1 VRKRGRERREEGGQE
16 GMKAVGRE
24 RHVRLLLREAD
35 ACAYSKDVVSAQTFL
50 SVSASRR
57 REQRRWD
64 LGDKLSCLPTKGQRL
79 LCDVRQRLLDAVQR
93 LLWLLLRLHFM
104 FQGLGEW

>member
-1 VRKRGRERREEGGQE
+1 MQRRDAEIPQGPSLPLKCTPAPSAILVSLSKYILLHVSVRKRGRERREGGGQE

-24 RHVRLLLREAD
+24 RHVRLLLRETD

-57 REQRRWD
+57 REQ
-64 LGDKLSCLPTKGQRL
+64 QR
-79 LCDVRQRLLDAVQR
+79 
-93 LLWLLLRLHFM
+93 
-104 FQGLGEW
+104 

>member
-1 VRKRGRERREEGGQE
+1 MQRRDAEIPQGPSLPLKCTPAPSAILVSMSSIFDLHVSVRKRERERREEGGPQ

-24 RHVRLLLREAD
+24 RHVRLLLTETD

-57 REQRRWD
+57 REQ
-64 LGDKLSCLPTKGQRL
+64 QR
-79 LCDVRQRLLDAVQR
+79 
-93 LLWLLLRLHFM
+93 
-104 FQGLGEW
+104 